1 MAECSDRKVKIGSR
15 SLTEKGEELITKLS
29 DYILK
34 LTIDFSQEFTKNHKG
49 LGNRPRSAF
58 AGLTQLRF
66 NKSSLPVDDHAILGY
81 RSIRLQKRIDYEIH
95 H

>member
-34 LTIDFSQEFTKNHKG
+34 LTIDFSQEFTKNLYFYDMACNPK
-49 LGNRPRSAF
+49 LEERSVSR
-58 AGLTQLRF
+58 LRF
-66 NKSSLPVDDHAILGY
+66 TRIVSSRTQH
-81 RSIRLQKRIDYEIH
+81 RIH
-95 H
+95 F